1 MSWRVKSPQQ
11 REAEARELR
20 NWPGLWQTDPILR
33 HLRAH
38 IPAECEMAWQS
49 IFSEIGSETVLRELR
64 GLGAAPDEIATL
76 PIYADE
82 IHSLLDGYLRQ
93 SDSTASKDALP
104 ALLAKV
110 PPFEFIAAACAWCRM
125 LPGLDSAPMPVPRW
139 GVPVAGR
146 IALGD
151 TQAHFCSNAFEVYR
165 AVRAAGMLD
174 ALARARTVHTLVEAC
189 LWYQQ
194 QCLELVF
201 ADGTRSLLCL
211 SLAPGSQA
219 YAYTV
224 DNHNLQASDG
234 QEQKWLDPGC
244 EHGQAAAALLVQ
256 LNQQENQPRLAELYQ
271 QCETRRTP
279 ADPPPANAY
288 LWPLIETLPELLR
301 GLVDVAEFDS
311 EQGRRMDFEIRQTWF
326 GFDLFQE
333 SSSESK

>member
-1 MSWRVKSPQQ
+1 MIWRVKSPQQ

-20 NWPGLWQTDPILR
+20 DWPGLWQTDPTLR
-33 HLRAH
+33 CLRAH
-38 IPAECEMAWQS
+38 IPAECETVWQA
-49 IFSEIGSETVLRELR
+49 IFSEIGTETVLRELQ
-64 GLGAAPDEIATL
+64 GLAAGPDEIATL

-82 IHSLLDGYLRQ
+82 IRSLLDGYLRQ
-93 SDSTASKDALP
+93 SDPSASKGTPP

-110 PPFEFIAAACAWCRM
+110 PPFEFITAACAWCRI
-125 LPGLDSAPMPVPRW
+125 LPGLDSAPMPVLRW
-139 GVPVAGR
+139 GVPVAGG
-146 IALGD
+146 IVLGD
-151 TQAHFCSNAFEVYR
+151 TQACFCSNTFEVYR

-201 ADGTRSLLCL
+201 ADGRRSLLCL
-211 SLAPGSQA
+211 SLVPGSQG

-224 DNHNLQASDG
+224 DNHNLQANDG

-256 LNQQENQPRLAELYQ
+256 LNQLENQPRLAELYQ

-279 ADPPPANAY
+279 AEPPPANAH
-288 LWPLIETLPELLR
+288 LWPMITTLPELLR
-301 GLVDVAEFDS
+301 DMVDVAEFDS
-311 EQGRRMDFEIRQTWF
+311 TQTRRVGLGMVN
-326 GFDLFQE
+326 
-333 SSSESK
+333 

>member
-20 NWPGLWQTDPILR
+20 DWPGLWQTDPTLW

-38 IPAECEMAWQS
+38 IPPECETAWQA
-49 IFSEIGSETVLRELR
+49 IFSEIDTETVLRELQ

-82 IHSLLDGYLRQ
+82 IRSLLDGYLRQ
-93 SDSTASKDALP
+93 SDSTASKGTLP

-125 LPGLDSAPMPVPRW
+125 LPGLDSTQMPVLHW

-146 IALGD
+146 IALGN

-165 AVRAAGMLD
+165 AVRGLGMLD
-174 ALARARTVHTLVEAC
+174 ALARTRTVHTLVEAC

-194 QCLELVF
+194 QCVELVF
-201 ADGTRSLLCL
+201 ANGARSLLCL
-211 SLAPGSQA
+211 SLVPGSQG
-219 YAYTV
+219 YAYMV
-224 DNHNLQASDG
+224 DNHVLQRSDWAEK
-234 QEQKWLDPGC
+234 QWLDPGC
-244 EHGQAAAALLVQ
+244 EQGQAAAALRMQ
-256 LNQQENQPRLAELYQ
+256 LNQQENQPHLAELYH

-279 ADPPPANAY
+279 AEPTPANAH
-288 LWPLIETLPELLR
+288 LWPMIATLPELLR
-301 GLVDVAEFDS
+301 GLV
-311 EQGRRMDFEIRQTWF
+311 G
-326 GFDLFQE
+326 G
-333 SSSESK
+333 